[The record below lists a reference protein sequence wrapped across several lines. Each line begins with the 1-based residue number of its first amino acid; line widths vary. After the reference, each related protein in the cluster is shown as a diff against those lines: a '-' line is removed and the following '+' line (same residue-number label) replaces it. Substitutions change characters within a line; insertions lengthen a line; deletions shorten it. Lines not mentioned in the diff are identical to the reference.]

1 MTMRTDCHRQTARYL
16 AAAIAAL
23 GQGAEITDE
32 AALVASLAQ
41 ECDRLEDQICRDAD
55 EGARLLQRTAQ
66 RLAAG
71 GWEGNPMTCSVF
83 NGISDGLVALKAK
96 AEALRAMVRVAGGR
110 DARDRFDESLEARRA
125 ADQAAAAAAEQSVIE
140 AAQASKAVR

>member
-1 MTMRTDCHRQTARYL
+1 MTTKSTRETRYL

-41 ECDRLEDQICRDAD
+41 ECDRLEDQICRDAA

-83 NGISDGLVALKAK
+83 GGISDGLVALKAK
-96 AEALRAMVRVAGGR
+96 AESLRAMVRVAGGR

-125 ADQAAAAAAEQSVIE
+125 ADQAAADQAAAAA